1 MSFTFPDPSVS
12 TTATNPETGITY
24 EYADGMWSPVSTD
37 AEKVDLETLKQR
49 VASVEGVNTAQSEE
63 IEQNEELLEP
73 VNSALV
79 NLSSRLSEIET
90 LDVQSAVS
98 ALAIA
103 QQDIIELKSKVSC
116 FGINLIPY
124 SGVIW
129 LPISFLHCQQ

>member
-1 MSFTFPDPSVS
+1 MSFTFPDPNVS

-49 VASVEGVNTAQSEE
+49 VANVEGVNTAQSEE

-79 NLSSRLSEIET
+79 NLQSRLSAIEG

-103 QQDIIELKSKVSC
+103 QQDIIELKSKV
-116 FGINLIPY
+116 NALE
-124 SGVIW
+124 
-129 LPISFLHCQQ
+129 LTSFLILE

>member
-49 VASVEGVNTAQSEE
+49 VSVAEGINTLQAEE

-103 QQDIIELKSKVSC
+103 QQDIIELKSRVNS
-116 FGINLIPY
+116 LE
-124 SGVIW
+124 
-129 LPISFLHCQQ
+129 LTSFLILE

>member
-12 TTATNPETGITY
+12 TTATNPENGITY
-24 EYADGMWSPVSTD
+24 KYADGMWSPVSND
-37 AEKVDLETLKQR
+37 ANKEELEQLEQR
-49 VASVEGVNTAQSEE
+49 VTNVEQVNVLQEDE

-79 NLSSRLSEIET
+79 SLQSRLSAIEG

-103 QQDIIELKSKVSC
+103 QADIIELKSKV
-116 FGINLIPY
+116 NALE
-124 SGVIW
+124 
-129 LPISFLHCQQ
+129 LTSFLILE

>member
-37 AEKVDLETLKQR
+37 AETVDLETLKQR
-49 VASVEGVNTAQSEE
+49 VTAVEDINTSQSVE

-79 NLSSRLSEIET
+79 NLQSRLSTIET

-98 ALAIA
+98 ALATA
-103 QQDIIELKSKVSC
+103 QQDIIELKSKVNS
-116 FGINLIPY
+116 LE
-124 SGVIW
+124 
-129 LPISFLHCQQ
+129 LTSFLILE

>member
-49 VASVEGVNTAQSEE
+49 VSVAEGINTLQSEE

-79 NLSSRLSEIET
+79 NLQSRLSSIEG

-103 QQDIIELKSKVSC
+103 QQDIIELKSKVNS
-116 FGINLIPY
+116 LE
-124 SGVIW
+124 
-129 LPISFLHCQQ
+129 LTSFLILE

>member
-37 AEKVDLETLKQR
+37 AEKVELETLKQR
-49 VASVEGVNTAQSEE
+49 VSGIESINEGQAEE

-79 NLSSRLSEIET
+79 NLQSRLSSIET
-90 LDVQSAVS
+90 LDVASAVS

-103 QQDIIELKSKVSC
+103 QQDIIELKSKVNS
-116 FGINLIPY
+116 LE
-124 SGVIW
+124 
-129 LPISFLHCQQ
+129 LTSFLILE

>member
-24 EYADGMWSPVSTD
+24 EYADGMWTPVSSD
-37 AEKVDLETLKQR
+37 AEKVDLEQLKQR
-49 VASVEGVNTAQSEE
+49 VTSVETKNITQDDE

-79 NLSSRLSEIET
+79 NLQSRLSAIEG

-103 QQDIIELKSKVSC
+103 QRDIIELKSKV
-116 FGINLIPY
+116 NALE
-124 SGVIW
+124 
-129 LPISFLHCQQ
+129 LTSFLILE

>member
-24 EYADGMWSPVSTD
+24 EYADGMWTPVSSD
-37 AEKVDLETLKQR
+37 AEKVDLEQLKER
-49 VASVEGVNTAQSEE
+49 VATAEDVNTEQSEE

-79 NLSSRLSEIET
+79 NLQSRIDAIET
-90 LDVQSAVS
+90 LDIDSAVS

-103 QQDIIELKSKVSC
+103 QQDIIELKSKVNS
-116 FGINLIPY
+116 LE
-124 SGVIW
+124 
-129 LPISFLHCQQ
+129 LTSFLILE

>member
-24 EYADGMWSPVSTD
+24 KYADGMWSPVSSD
-37 AEKVDLETLKQR
+37 AEKVDLEALKQR
-49 VASVEGVNTAQSEE
+49 VTSVEIVNTAQAEE

-79 NLSSRLSEIET
+79 NLQSRLSAIEG

-103 QQDIIELKSKVSC
+103 QQDIIELKSKV
-116 FGINLIPY
+116 NALE
-124 SGVIW
+124 
-129 LPISFLHCQQ
+129 LTSFLILE

>member
-24 EYADGMWSPVSTD
+24 EYADGMWTPVSSD
-37 AEKVDLETLKQR
+37 AEKVDLEELKQR
-49 VASVEGVNTAQSEE
+49 VTSVETTNIIQDEE

-79 NLSSRLSEIET
+79 NLESRLSAIEG

-98 ALAIA
+98 ALAVA
-103 QQDIIELKSKVSC
+103 QQDIIELKSKV
-116 FGINLIPY
+116 NALE
-124 SGVIW
+124 
-129 LPISFLHCQQ
+129 LTSFLILE

>member
-49 VASVEGVNTAQSEE
+49 VASVESVNTAQSEE

-79 NLSSRLSEIET
+79 NLASRLSEIET

-98 ALAIA
+98 ALALA
-103 QQDIIELKSKVSC
+103 QQDIIELKSKV
-116 FGINLIPY
+116 NALE
-124 SGVIW
+124 
-129 LPISFLHCQQ
+129 LTSFLILE

>member
-49 VASVEGVNTAQSEE
+49 VSVAEGINTLQSEE

-103 QQDIIELKSKVSC
+103 QQDIIELKSKVNS
-116 FGINLIPY
+116 LE
-124 SGVIW
+124 
-129 LPISFLHCQQ
+129 LTSFLILE

>member
-24 EYADGMWSPVSTD
+24 EYADGMWSPVSSD
-37 AEKVDLETLKQR
+37 AEKIDLEALKQR
-49 VASVEGVNTAQSEE
+49 VADVEGVNTAQSVE

-98 ALAIA
+98 ALAVA
-103 QQDIIELKSKVSC
+103 QQDIIELKSKV
-116 FGINLIPY
+116 NALE
-124 SGVIW
+124 
-129 LPISFLHCQQ
+129 LTSFLILE

>member
-24 EYADGMWSPVSTD
+24 EYADGMWSPVSAD
-37 AEKVDLETLKQR
+37 AEKIDLEQLKQR
-49 VASVEGVNTAQSEE
+49 VTDVETKNIDQDDE

-79 NLSSRLSEIET
+79 NLQSRLSAIEG

-103 QQDIIELKSKVSC
+103 QQDIIELKSKV
-116 FGINLIPY
+116 NALE
-124 SGVIW
+124 
-129 LPISFLHCQQ
+129 LTSFLILE